1 LAVIGVAL
9 YLVLVAMPGFY
20 FVSHPSEITTTGPCL
35 PRDQSGNPIE
45 QDNTMISETV
55 TIYPGA
61 QTFWPS
67 HARHNVSLFGASQ
80 GLDGAI
86 RAHFPIAP
94 GEPPAELA
102 VGESHLYPG
111 IGYVTVCRFMR
122 IGLGPD
128 YMVEV
133 KLTELEPADADQPD
147 DHTPEPS
154 LAPLS
159 TTPTP

>member
-1 LAVIGVAL
+1 
-9 YLVLVAMPGFY
+9 MPGFY
-20 FVSHPSEITTTGPCL
+20 IVSHPSEITTTGPSL

-45 QDNTMISETV
+45 QDNIMLSETS
-55 TIYPGA
+55 IMSPGTQA
-61 QTFWPS
+61 FWPI
-67 HARHNVSLFGASQ
+67 RGLPPISLFGVHQ
-80 GLDGAI
+80 GIDGAI

-133 KLTELEPADADQPD
+133 KLTELEPTDADQPND
-147 DHTPEPS
+147 PTSEPS
-154 LAPLS
+154 LAPPS
-159 TTPTP
+159 ATPTP